1 MYVYFNKAV
10 CIMCRSHGGSQMN
23 LCQKYLSLP
32 LRIDWVTSGSCIHC
46 SSATELILPYRAIIM
61 IIPVSVL
68 FTTV

>member
-10 CIMCRSHGGSQMN
+10 CILCRSHGGSQMN

-46 SSATELILPYRAIIM
+46 SSATELHTEQ
-61 IIPVSVL
+61 S
-68 FTTV
+68 